1 MKKIG
6 KILCLID
13 PTSSQQPAMNK
24 AAWLANEIGAEI
36 ELFACLYGENDVG
49 DKQIDSIGLKDVRK
63 EISEPIR
70 QRLEEYALAL
80 RQRNLRVT
88 VSLDWDR
95 PLYAGIVRHAQACDA
110 DVVFKDTHHHT
121 ALNRALMTNTDWNL
135 IRHCPIPLW
144 LVRSTGV
151 PQPGV
156 IVASID
162 PMHHHDKP
170 AALDDRILLMGKS
183 LANSIGAEL
192 HAFHSYNPADAL
204 ADANANAYLPVSLPY
219 DEIKKDMRAKHGARF
234 SEIVDFH
241 KIPINRQHLM
251 SGLASEELP
260 ILAEKLGADLVIMGA
275 VARSR
280 WQHLFIGATA
290 ERILEDLPCDL
301 LIIKPDLFRTSVD
314 NHQIK

>member
-1 MKKIG
+1 MKKIR

-24 AAWLANEIGAEI
+24 AAWLASAIGAEI
-36 ELFACLYGENDVG
+36 ELFVCLYGETHVG
-49 DKQIDSIGLKDVRK
+49 DQQIDSIGLQEVRK
-63 EISEPIR
+63 QISEPIR
-70 QRLEEYALAL
+70 QRLEEYALTL
-80 RQRNLRVT
+80 RQRNLQVT
-88 VSLDWDR
+88 VSLDFDR
-95 PLYAGIVRHAQACDA
+95 PLYEGIVRHAQACDA

-121 ALNRALMTNTDWNL
+121 AINRALMTNTDWNL
-135 IRHCPIPLW
+135 IRQCPIPLW
-144 LVRSTGV
+144 LVRSTTV
-151 PQPGV
+151 PQLGV
-156 IVASID
+156 IVAAID

-170 AALDDRILLMGKS
+170 AALDDRILLMGQS
-183 LANSIGAEL
+183 LAKSTGAEL
-192 HAFHSYNPADAL
+192 HAFHSYNPALAL

-241 KIPINRQHLM
+241 EIANNRRHLL
-251 SGLASEELP
+251 SGQTSEELP
-260 ILAEKLGADLVIMGA
+260 ILADKLGADLVIMGA

-314 NHQIK
+314 NRESK